1 MNIRPTFL
9 FYLTFFAIFGFAKF
23 LNAGDSL
30 SITKTQDTNNQD
42 YNNNNN
48 EIVFGQSATL
58 SGHLGLYG
66 DFIKNAINAYFYR
79 INEAGGVK
87 GKKLKLVSLEDNGAP
102 EITKRNIKHML
113 QDQKIDMFLGC
124 TGTRS
129 IMSVLPL
136 IQEKKIAMLFPWGG
150 DETLR
155 NPQLENII
163 NGLGYL
169 DPQIEK
175 IAEHVVD
182 KKRIKKIAI
191 FHADDDF
198 STQAATNLNKFLKQK
213 YNITPMGISSYNRLT
228 IDILQSTE
236 KLLLADPKAVICIAT
251 SMPTA
256 KLISYFFEKG
266 HYGTE
271 FIGVDSTLFVDSI
284 LKNKG
289 VHFYYASCVPDPE
302 HSTLKI
308 AQDYRN
314 DLQKYFPKDT
324 FNILSF
330 AYYISAK
337 ILVQAIQ
344 KIAGPITK
352 ESIIKEIEQMKNT
365 DIDGLL
371 ISFNKSNRHAF
382 GNNIS
387 IIKTY

>member
-9 FYLTFFAIFGFAKF
+9 FYLMFFGIFGFAKF
-23 LNAGDSL
+23 VQAGDNL
-30 SITKTQDTNNQD
+30 SMTKTRVTNNQD
-42 YNNNNN
+42 YNNTNN

-66 DFIKNAINAYFYR
+66 DFIKNAINAYFNR
-79 INEAGGVK
+79 INETGGIR
-87 GKKLKLVSLEDNGAP
+87 GKKLKLVSMEDNGDP
-102 EITKRNIKHML
+102 DLTKRNIKHMI
-113 QDQKIDMFLGC
+113 QDQKIDMLFGC

-136 IQEKKIAMLFPWGG
+136 IQEKKVAMLFPWGG
-150 DETLR
+150 DENLR

-175 IAEHVVD
+175 IAEFVVT

-198 STQAATNLNKFLKQK
+198 STQAAEKLTKYLKQK
-213 YNITPMGISSYNRLT
+213 YNISPVEIDSYNRLT
-228 IDILQSTE
+228 IDILPSAE
-236 KLLLADPKAVICIAT
+236 KLLLADPKAVFCIST

-271 FIGVDSTLFVDSI
+271 FIGIDSTLFVSSI
-284 LKNKG
+284 LKNIG
-289 VHFYYASCVPDPE
+289 VHFYYASCVPDPVE
-302 HSTLKI
+302 STLKI
-308 AQDYRN
+308 AQDYRS
-314 DLQKYFPKDT
+314 DLQKYFPKDA

-330 AYYISAK
+330 AYYISAA
-337 ILVQAIQ
+337 ILVHAMQ
-344 KIAGPITK
+344 KITGEITK
-352 ESIIKEIEQMKNT
+352 ESIIKEIEQMQDN
-365 DIDGLL
+365 DIDGFTV
-371 ISFNKSNRHAF
+371 SFDKSNRHAF
-382 GNNIS
+382 GKDIS